1 MIKLLPHQQEAMEQ
15 TAGQKNIA
23 VYHDMG
29 LGKTFTGSEMMCRFG
44 CRINLVV
51 CQKSKVED
59 WVYHFKKHYTTYQG
73 EWVTPPRVYNLTNK
87 NDFEVFM
94 VAVNEKM
101 NLKNHCYLNVVG
113 VINYELAWRRK
124 FLLQLTDFCLMLDE
138 SSLIQN
144 KTAKQTKFI
153 LKLQP
158 SHVIL
163 LSGTPVGGKYENL
176 WTQLHLM
183 GWDISEK
190 LYEKQYVN
198 WTLTEDDGS
207 GIRHRIVDK
216 DDPYKNI
223 DRLKR
228 KMREYGAVFKK
239 TEECFQ
245 LPEQTF
251 TKVTVKPSKEYKKFQ
266 KDCII
271 VMDTMNLQEFHDDS
285 DFNGE
290 DITPRVELV
299 GDTTLTK
306 LLYSRQLCGHFNKD
320 KLDAFGD
327 LVESTQDRLIVF
339 YSFNSELEALKK
351 ICHQLGR
358 PTSEINGHCKDLTA
372 YEQETDSVTLCQYQ
386 SASKG
391 LNLQKCN
398 RIIYFTLP
406 LSSEDFEQSKK
417 RIHRIGQERPC
428 FYYLMIC
435 KGTVEEQIL
444 QTLET
449 RRDFTD
455 ELFKERNEPK

>member
-1 MIKLLPHQQEAMEQ
+1 MVKLLPHQQEAMEQ
-15 TAGQKNIA
+15 TAGLQNIA

-29 LGKTFTGSEMMCRFG
+29 LGKTFTGSEMMKRFN
-44 CRINLVV
+44 CKVNLLV

-59 WVYHFKKHYTTYQG
+59 WVDHFKEHYRVQ
-73 EWVTPPRVYNLTNK
+73 VYNLTVPK
-87 NDFEVFM
+87 EFRDFFGVSQGG
-94 VAVNEKM
+94 KYS
-101 NLKNHCYLNVVG
+101 CVG

-124 FLLQLTDFCLMLDE
+124 DLLLLNDFCLMLDE

-144 KTAKQTKFI
+144 KSAKQTKFI

-198 WTLTEDDGS
+198 WKTIQAG
-207 GIRHRIVDK
+207 GMIHKIVDK
-216 DDPYKNI
+216 DDPYKNT

-228 KMREYGAVFKK
+228 KMREHGAVFKK
-239 TEECFQ
+239 TEECFE

-251 TKVTVKPSKEYKKFQ
+251 TKVMVKPIKEYWKFQ
-266 KDCII
+266 KDCI
-271 VMDTMNLQEFHDDS
+271 
-285 DFNGE
+285 
-290 DITPRVELV
+290 VEIDGYEV
-299 GDTTLTK
+299 IGDTTLTK
-306 LLYSRQLCGHFNKD
+306 LLFSRQLCGHFNKD
-320 KLDAFGD
+320 KLEAFRD

-339 YSFNSELEALKK
+339 YSFNAELMELRK
-351 ICHQLGR
+351 ICHDLGR

-372 YEQETDSVTLCQYQ
+372 YEQESNSVTLCQYQ

-417 RIHRIGQERPC
+417 RIHRIGQEKPC

-444 QTLET
+444 QTLEA

-455 ELFKERNEPK
+455 ELFKERNEPR

>member
-1 MIKLLPHQQEAMEQ
+1 
-15 TAGQKNIA
+15 
-23 VYHDMG
+23 MG
-29 LGKTFTGSEMMCRFG
+29 LGKTFTGSEMMKRFN
-44 CRINLVV
+44 CKVNLIV
-51 CQKSKVED
+51 CQKSKVKD
-59 WVYHFKKHYTTYQG
+59 WVDHFKSHYDKQVFDLTVANEFDTFHGLSMG
-73 EWVTPPRVYNLTNK
+73 ERFT
-87 NDFEVFM
+87 
-94 VAVNEKM
+94 
-101 NLKNHCYLNVVG
+101 CIG

-124 FLLQLTDFCLMLDE
+124 QLLQLKDFCLMLDE

-144 KTAKQTKFI
+144 KTAIQTKFI

-198 WTLTEDDGS
+198 WKLIEAG
-207 GIRHRIVDK
+207 GMVHKIVDK
-216 DDPYKNI
+216 DDPYKNTE
-223 DRLKR
+223 RLKR
-228 KMREYGAVFKK
+228 KMREHGAVFKK

-251 TKVTVKPSKEYKKFQ
+251 TKVMIKPIKEYWKFQ
-266 KDCII
+266 KDCIVTVDGYEVI
-271 VMDTMNLQEFHDDS
+271 
-285 DFNGE
+285 
-290 DITPRVELV
+290 
-299 GDTTLTK
+299 GDTSLTK
-306 LLYSRQLCGHFNKD
+306 LLFSRQLCGHFNKD
-320 KLDAFGD
+320 KLESFRD

-339 YSFNSELEALKK
+339 YSFNNELMALKK
-351 ICHQLGR
+351 ICHDLGR

-372 YEQETDSVTLCQYQ
+372 YEKESNSVTLCQYQ

-417 RIHRIGQERPC
+417 RIHRIGQEKPC

-444 QTLET
+444 QTLEA

>member
-15 TAGQKNIA
+15 TAGLQNIA

-29 LGKTFTGSEMMCRFG
+29 LGKTFTGSEMMKRFN
-44 CRINLVV
+44 CKVNLIV

-59 WVYHFKKHYTTYQG
+59 WVDHIQKHYGLECETF
-73 EWVTPPRVYNLTNK
+73 NLTVK
-87 NDFEVFM
+87 KDFGLFM
-94 VAVNEKM
+94 EEIQKEYPQQFNQF
-101 NLKNHCYLNVVG
+101 YVG

-124 FLLQLTDFCLMLDE
+124 ELLKLKDFCLMLDE

-144 KTAKQTKFI
+144 KSAKQTKFI

-198 WTLTEDDGS
+198 WKTIEAG
-207 GIRHRIVDK
+207 GMVHKIVDK
-216 DDPYKNI
+216 DDPYKNT

-228 KMREYGAVFKK
+228 KMREHGAVFKK

-251 TKVTVKPSKEYKKFQ
+251 TKVMIKPIKEYWKFQ
-266 KDCII
+266 KDCIVNI
-271 VMDTMNLQEFHDDS
+271 DGYEV
-285 DFNGE
+285 
-290 DITPRVELV
+290 I

-306 LLYSRQLCGHFNKD
+306 LLFSRQLCGHFNKD
-320 KLDAFGD
+320 KLEAFRD

-339 YSFNSELEALKK
+339 YSFNAELEQLKT

-372 YEQETDSVTLCQYQ
+372 YEKESNSVTLCQYQ

-435 KGTVEEQIL
+435 RNTVEEQIL
-444 QTLET
+444 QTLEA

>member
-1 MIKLLPHQQEAMEQ
+1 
-15 TAGQKNIA
+15 
-23 VYHDMG
+23 
-29 LGKTFTGSEMMCRFG
+29 MMKRFN
-44 CRINLVV
+44 CQVNLIV

-59 WVYHFKKHYTTYQG
+59 WVEHFKCNYTL
-73 EWVTPPRVYNLTNK
+73 PVYDLTEK
-87 NDFEVFM
+87 KDFVRFFEMCDLVHGF
-94 VAVNEKM
+94 
-101 NLKNHCYLNVVG
+101 VG

-124 FLLQLTDFCLMLDE
+124 ELLKLKDFCLMLDE

-144 KTAKQTKFI
+144 KSAKQTKFI

-198 WTLTEDDGS
+198 WTTIQVG
-207 GIRHRIVDK
+207 GMVHKIVDK
-216 DDPYKNI
+216 DDPYKNT

-228 KMREYGAVFKK
+228 KMREHGAVFKK

-251 TKVTVKPSKEYKKFQ
+251 TKVMVKPIKEYWKFQ
-266 KDCII
+266 KDSI
-271 VMDTMNLQEFHDDS
+271 VEIDGCEV
-285 DFNGE
+285 
-290 DITPRVELV
+290 I

-306 LLYSRQLCGHFNKD
+306 LLFSRQLCGHFNKD
-320 KLDAFGD
+320 KLEAFRD

-339 YSFNSELEALKK
+339 YSFNAELMELKK
-351 ICHQLGR
+351 ICNELGR

-372 YEQETDSVTLCQYQ
+372 YEQETNSVTLCQYQ

-391 LNLQKCN
+391 LNLQECN

-417 RIHRIGQERPC
+417 RIHRIGQEKPC

-435 KGTVEEQIL
+435 RGTVEEQIL
-444 QTLET
+444 QTLEK
-449 RRDFTD
+449 RKDFTD
-455 ELFKERNEPK
+455 ELFEKA